1 MKKSKSVIKNIR
13 KSARRRKA
21 SLTKKRRMKDAIKKY
36 TRTKTEKASEKMY
49 PEVQSIIDK
58 SIQDGLIK
66 KNKAARYKSRLSK
79 RLHKQK

>member
-21 SLTKKRRMKDAIKKY
+21 SFVKKRRMKDAIKKY
-36 TRTKTEKASEKMY
+36 NRTKTEKQSEKMY

-66 KNKAARYKSRLSK
+66 KKKAARYKSRLSK